1 MSMRPH
7 TRGFT
12 LIEMLVSVA
21 IFSIVM
27 VMALGALLSLSE
39 ANRRAELLSAATSNF
54 NSSLDSMSRSIR
66 TGSVYHCGAGTLTTT
81 ADCAVN
87 GSNQFAFLSAQS
99 QTTVYKLGTT
109 ECANGLGC
117 ILRSQDGG
125 TSYISITSPDI
136 VVSVLKFYVIGSTA
150 GDSVQPKVVMLASGS
165 ATIKAGQQTQFNVQT
180 SITQRIYD
188 Q

>member
-1 MSMRPH
+1 MSM
-7 TRGFT
+7 RGFT

-39 ANRRAELLSAATSNF
+39 ANRRAELLSTATSNF

-66 TGSVYHCGAGTLTTT
+66 TGSVYHCGTGTLTIT
-81 ADCAVN
+81 ADCAAN
-87 GSNQFAFLSAQS
+87 GSTQFAFLSSAG

-109 ECANGLGC
+109 ECANGTGC

-125 TSYISITSPDI
+125 TSYMSITSPDI
-136 VVSVLKFYVIGSTA
+136 NVTALTFYVVGSTS

-165 ATIKAGQQTQFNVQT
+165 TSVKAGEQTQFNVQT

>member
-1 MSMRPH
+1 MKQ
-7 TRGFT
+7 RGFT

-39 ANRRAELLSAATSNF
+39 ANRRAELLSAATSNV
-54 NSSLDSMSRSIR
+54 NSSLESMSRSIR

-81 ADCAVN
+81 ADCSAS
-87 GSNQFAFLSAQS
+87 GATQFAFLSAQG
-99 QTTVYKLGTT
+99 QTTVFKLGTT
-109 ECANGLGC
+109 ECANGIGC
-117 ILRSQDGG
+117 IMRSQDGG

-136 VVSVLKFYVIGSTA
+136 IITKLMFYVVGALS
-150 GDSVQPKVVMLASGS
+150 GDGVQPKVVMLSSGY
-165 ATIKAGQQTQFNVQT
+165 TTVKAGEQSQFNIQT